1 MPRRKTEET
10 GRVNLLMPESLMSE
24 LVKVAEEHNTTV
36 SDAFRKSI
44 KLMLS
49 AEKARKK
56 GGGVFLQQDSE
67 SKPHKIDIFGL

>member
-10 GRVNLLMPESLMSE
+10 VRVNLIMPASLAHE
-24 LVKVAEEHNTTV
+24 IEGVAEEHNTSV
-36 SDAFRKSI
+36 SDAFRKST
-44 KLMLS
+44 KLLLS

-56 GGGVFLQQDSE
+56 GGAVFLQEDAE

>member
-10 GRVNLLMPESLMSE
+10 VRVNLVMPASLVRE
-24 LVKVAEEHNTTV
+24 IDGVAEEHNTTI
-36 SDAFRKSI
+36 SEACRKST

-56 GGGVFLQQDSE
+56 GGGVFLQEDAE
-67 SKPHKIDIFGL
+67 SKPHRIDVFGL